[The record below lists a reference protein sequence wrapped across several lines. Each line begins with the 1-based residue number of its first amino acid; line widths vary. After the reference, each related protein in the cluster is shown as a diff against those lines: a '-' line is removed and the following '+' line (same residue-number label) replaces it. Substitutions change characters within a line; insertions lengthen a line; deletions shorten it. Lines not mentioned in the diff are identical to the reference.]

1 MRSKTLLVW
10 VFVLGPFLVHQV
22 LVRAV
27 AQSEAASA
35 SPRIT
40 FVDETA
46 RSGVRFQSDV
56 SKTSEKYLIESMV
69 GGVAMLDFNA
79 DGWLDLFFVNGAALA
94 DPMPEGARPDKS
106 APRYWNRL
114 YRNNGD
120 GTFAECNRKS
130 GCCRTFLWDGRGS
143 RRL

>member
-1 MRSKTLLVW
+1 MRRETLLVW

-35 SPRIT
+35 VPRIT

-79 DGWLDLFFVNGAALA
+79 DGWLDLFFVNGGSVSGPDAGRRPARQKRTALLEPA
-94 DPMPEGARPDKS
+94 VPQQR
-106 APRYWNRL
+106 R
-114 YRNNGD
+114 RNL
-120 GTFAECNRKS
+120 R
-130 GCCRTFLWDGRGS
+130 
-143 RRL
+143 